1 MHVMKPAQ
9 SRISHVN
16 DPRSEAEAALEAH
29 IAEIFR
35 RTPVLAGFA
44 IRGDHEFDD
53 VSVYSWTGYTAD
65 GQLYQD
71 LVEALAEFA
80 DERPD
85 AVNLLRGRTFA
96 RAFH

>member
-1 MHVMKPAQ
+1 MKPAQ

-44 IRGDHEFDD
+44 IRGDLEFDD
-53 VSVYSWTGYTAD
+53 VSVYSWSGYTAD